1 MFVTT
6 SSVTSLIWLRLR
18 SRLSSSNLSLRGL
31 LVFNAG
37 DMVTDFRVVYNLYL
51 TAAQTAKC
59 QRNE

>member
-37 DMVTDFRVVYNLYL
+37 DMVTDFRVVYNLYI
-51 TAAQTAKC
+51 
-59 QRNE
+59 